1 MKEYNRYL
9 IKVYNIKEARRLL
22 NVLKDKSNIKWEN
35 GLELDN
41 EYILNLIYG
50 EVESVGYLAIRG
62 NVSYWLDEEEYFQ
75 APEEFKLF
83 DFYNVNN
90 FIDKIANNM
99 EKKIEVKDLAIIA
112 SDDKYGEKLLNF
124 LDEFTAV
131 KFNSGDALTS
141 KAMADIIREYKD
153 RYPKDNLIF
162 VIRDNRMYT
171 DMYYEK
177 DFPMYKAFLNCAKIY
192 DSVREFLLCKDEWI
206 SE

>member
-9 IKVYNIKEARRLL
+9 IKVHNIKETRRLL
-22 NVLKDKSNIKWEN
+22 SVLKDKSNIKWEN

-41 EYILNLIYG
+41 EYILNFIYG

-62 NVSYWLDEEEYFQ
+62 NVLYWLDEEEYFQ
-75 APEEFKLF
+75 APEKFKFF

-90 FIDKIANNM
+90 FIDKVVNNM
-99 EKKIEVKDLAIIA
+99 EKKLEVKNIAIIT

-131 KFNSGDALTS
+131 KFNSGEVLTS
-141 KAMADIIREYKD
+141 KNMDDIIKEYKND
-153 RYPKDNLIF
+153 NPKNNLIF
-162 VIRDNRMYT
+162 VIKDNRMYV
-171 DMYYEK
+171 DIYREE

-192 DSVREFLLCKDEWI
+192 DSVREFLLSKDEWI

>member
-22 NVLKDKSNIKWEN
+22 KKLKDKSNIKWEN

-50 EVESVGYLAIRG
+50 EVESVGYLVIRG

-75 APEEFKLF
+75 APEKFKFF

-90 FIDKIANNM
+90 FIDKIVNNM
-99 EKKIEVKDLAIIA
+99 EKKLEVKNIAIIT
-112 SDDKYGEKLLNF
+112 SDDKYGEKLLRF

-131 KFNSGDALTS
+131 KFNSGEILTS
-141 KAMADIIREYKD
+141 KNMRDIIKEYKD
-153 RYPKDNLIF
+153 DNPKNNLIF
-162 VIRDNRMYT
+162 IIKNNRMYA
-171 DMYYEK
+171 DIYNEK
-177 DFPMYKAFLNCAKIY
+177 DLPMYKTYADTKIY

-206 SE
+206 ID

>member
-141 KAMADIIREYKD
+141 KAMADIIKEYKD
-153 RYPKDNLIF
+153 EHPKDNLIF

-171 DMYYEK
+171 DMYYEE
-177 DFPMYKAFLNCAKIY
+177 DFPMYKAFLNCARIY

-206 SE
+206 NK

>member
-171 DMYYEK
+171 DMYYEE

-192 DSVREFLLCKDEWI
+192 DSVREFLLSKDEWI
-206 SE
+206 IN

>member
-99 EKKIEVKDLAIIA
+99 KKKIEVKDLAIIA

-171 DMYYEK
+171 DMYYEE
-177 DFPMYKAFLNCAKIY
+177 DLPMYKAFLNCDKIY
-192 DSVREFLLCKDEWI
+192 DSVREFLLSKDEWI
-206 SE
+206 ID

>member
-1 MKEYNRYL
+1 MEVSNRYL
-9 IKVYNIKEARRLL
+9 VKVNNIKEARKLL
-22 NVLKDKSNIKWEN
+22 KVLKEKSNIKWEKGN
-35 GLELDN
+35 QLDD
-41 EYILNLIYG
+41 EYVLNLIYEETKG
-50 EVESVGYLAIRG
+50 IGYLAIRG
-62 NVSYWLDEEEYFQ
+62 NIIYWLDEDEYFE

-90 FIDKIANNM
+90 FINKIANNM
-99 EKKIEVKDLAIIA
+99 KKGIEVKDLAIIA

-131 KFNSGDALTS
+131 KFNSGDTLTS

-171 DMYYEK
+171 DMYYEE
-177 DFPMYKAFLNCAKIY
+177 DFPMYKAFLNCARIY
-192 DSVREFLLCKDEWI
+192 YSVREFLLCKDEWI
-206 SE
+206 IN

>member
-1 MKEYNRYL
+1 MEISNRYL
-9 IKVYNIKEARRLL
+9 VKVNNIKEARKLL
-22 NVLKDKSNIKWEN
+22 KVLKEKSNIKWEKGN
-35 GLELDN
+35 QLDD
-41 EYILNLIYG
+41 EYVLNLIYEETEG
-50 EVESVGYLAIRG
+50 IGYLAIRG
-62 NVSYWLDEEEYFQ
+62 NIIYWLDEDEYFE

-90 FIDKIANNM
+90 FINKIANNM
-99 EKKIEVKDLAIIA
+99 KKGIEVKDLAIIA

-171 DMYYEK
+171 DMYYEE
-177 DFPMYKAFLNCAKIY
+177 DFPMYKAFLNCARIY
-192 DSVREFLLCKDEWI
+192 DSVREFLLSKDEWI
-206 SE
+206 IN

>member
-9 IKVYNIKEARRLL
+9 IKVHNIKEARRLL
-22 NVLKDKSNIKWEN
+22 KKLKDKSNIKWEN

-62 NVSYWLDEEEYFQ
+62 NVLYWLDEEEYFQ
-75 APEEFKLF
+75 APEEFKFF

-90 FIDKIANNM
+90 FIDKVVNNM

-141 KAMADIIREYKD
+141 KAMADIIKEYKD
-153 RYPKDNLIF
+153 EHPKDNLIF

-171 DMYYEK
+171 DMYYEE
-177 DFPMYKAFLNCAKIY
+177 DFPMYKAFLNCARIY

-206 SE
+206 NK

>member
-1 MKEYNRYL
+1 MEVSNRYL
-9 IKVYNIKEARRLL
+9 VKVNNIKEARKLL
-22 NVLKDKSNIKWEN
+22 KVLKEKSNIKWEKGN
-35 GLELDN
+35 QLDD
-41 EYILNLIYG
+41 EYVLNLIYEETEG
-50 EVESVGYLAIRG
+50 IGYLAIRG
-62 NVSYWLDEEEYFQ
+62 NIIYWLDEDEYFE

-90 FIDKIANNM
+90 FINKIANNM
-99 EKKIEVKDLAIIA
+99 KKGIEVKDLAIIA

-141 KAMADIIREYKD
+141 KAMADIIKEYKD

-171 DMYYEK
+171 DMYYEE
-177 DFPMYKAFLNCAKIY
+177 DLPMYKAFLNYATIY
-192 DSVREFLLCKDEWI
+192 DSVREFLLSKDEWI
-206 SE
+206 ID

>member
-9 IKVYNIKEARRLL
+9 IKVHNIKEARRLL
-22 NVLKDKSNIKWEN
+22 KKLKDKSNIKWEN

-62 NVSYWLDEEEYFQ
+62 NVLYWLDEEEYFQ
-75 APEEFKLF
+75 APEEFKFF

-90 FIDKIANNM
+90 FIDKVVNNM
-99 EKKIEVKDLAIIA
+99 EKKLEVKNIAIIT
-112 SDDKYGEKLLNF
+112 SDDKYGEKLINF

-131 KFNSGDALTS
+131 KFNSGEVLTS
-141 KAMADIIREYKD
+141 KNMKDIIKEYKD
-153 RYPKDNLIF
+153 DNPKDDLIF
-162 VIRDNRMYT
+162 VIKNNRMYV
-171 DMYYEK
+171 DIYYEE
-177 DFPMYKAFLNCAKIY
+177 DLPMYKAFLNCDKIY

-206 SE
+206 ID

>member
-1 MKEYNRYL
+1 MEVSNRYL
-9 IKVYNIKEARRLL
+9 VKVNNIKEARKLL
-22 NVLKDKSNIKWEN
+22 KVLKEKSNIKWEKGN
-35 GLELDN
+35 QLDD
-41 EYILNLIYG
+41 EYVLNLIYEETEG
-50 EVESVGYLAIRG
+50 IGYLAIRG
-62 NVSYWLDEEEYFQ
+62 NIIYWLDEDEYFE

-90 FIDKIANNM
+90 FINKIANNM
-99 EKKIEVKDLAIIA
+99 KKGIEVKDLAIIA

-131 KFNSGDALTS
+131 KFNSGDDLTS

-153 RYPKDNLIF
+153 RYPTDNLIF

-171 DMYYEK
+171 DMYYEE

-206 SE
+206 NE

>member
-1 MKEYNRYL
+1 
-9 IKVYNIKEARRLL
+9 
-22 NVLKDKSNIKWEN
+22 
-35 GLELDN
+35 
-41 EYILNLIYG
+41 
-50 EVESVGYLAIRG
+50 
-62 NVSYWLDEEEYFQ
+62 
-75 APEEFKLF
+75 
-83 DFYNVNN
+83 
-90 FIDKIANNM
+90 M

-171 DMYYEK
+171 DMYYEE

-206 SE
+206 ID

>member
-90 FIDKIANNM
+90 FIDKVVNNM

-131 KFNSGDALTS
+131 KFNSGEVLTS

-171 DMYYEK
+171 DMYYEE
-177 DFPMYKAFLNCAKIY
+177 DFPMYKAFLNCARIY
-192 DSVREFLLCKDEWI
+192 DSVREFLLSKDEWI
-206 SE
+206 IN

>member
-1 MKEYNRYL
+1 MKEYDRYL
-9 IKVYNIKEARRLL
+9 IKVHNIKEARRLL
-22 NVLKDKSNIKWEN
+22 KKLKDKSNIKWEN

-50 EVESVGYLAIRG
+50 EAESVRYLAIRG

-75 APEEFKLF
+75 APEKFKFF

-90 FIDKIANNM
+90 FIDKVVNNM
-99 EKKIEVKDLAIIA
+99 EKKLEVKNIAIIT
-112 SDDKYGEKLLNF
+112 SDDKYGEKLINF

-131 KFNSGDALTS
+131 KFNSGEVLTS
-141 KAMADIIREYKD
+141 KNMEDIIKEYKD
-153 RYPKDNLIF
+153 DNPKNNLIF
-162 VIRDNRMYT
+162 VIKDNRMYV
-171 DMYYEK
+171 DIYREE

>member
-22 NVLKDKSNIKWEN
+22 KKLKDKSNIKWEN

-62 NVSYWLDEEEYFQ
+62 NVLYWLDEEEYFQ
-75 APEEFKLF
+75 APEEFKFF

-90 FIDKIANNM
+90 FIDKVVNNM
-99 EKKIEVKDLAIIA
+99 KKKIEVKDLAIIA

-141 KAMADIIREYKD
+141 KAMADIIKEYKD
-153 RYPKDNLIF
+153 EHPEDNLIF

-171 DMYYEK
+171 DMYYEE
-177 DFPMYKAFLNCAKIY
+177 DLPMYKAFLNCDKIY

-206 SE
+206 ID

>member
-141 KAMADIIREYKD
+141 KAMADIIKEYKD

-171 DMYYEK
+171 DMYYEE

-206 SE
+206 IN

>member
-141 KAMADIIREYKD
+141 KAMADIIKEYKD

>member
-1 MKEYNRYL
+1 MEVSNRYL
-9 IKVYNIKEARRLL
+9 VKVNNIKEARKLL
-22 NVLKDKSNIKWEN
+22 KVLKEKSNIKWEMGN
-35 GLELDN
+35 QLDD
-41 EYILNLIYG
+41 EYVLNLIY
-50 EVESVGYLAIRG
+50 EETECIGYLAIRG
-62 NVSYWLDEEEYFQ
+62 NTIYWLKEEEYFE
-75 APEEFKLF
+75 APEEFVLF
-83 DFYNVNN
+83 DLYYVDN
-90 FIDKIANNM
+90 FINKIANNM
-99 EKKIEVKDLAIIA
+99 KKGIEVKDLAIIA
-112 SDDKYGEKLLNF
+112 SDDKYGKKLLNF

-171 DMYYEK
+171 DMYYEE

-206 SE
+206 IN

>member
-9 IKVYNIKEARRLL
+9 IKVHNIKEARRLL
-22 NVLKDKSNIKWEN
+22 KKLKDKSNIKWEN

-62 NVSYWLDEEEYFQ
+62 NVLYWLDEEEYFQ
-75 APEEFKLF
+75 APEEFKFF

-90 FIDKIANNM
+90 FIDKVVNNM
-99 EKKIEVKDLAIIA
+99 EKKLEVKNIAIIT
-112 SDDKYGEKLLNF
+112 SDDKYGEKLINF

-131 KFNSGDALTS
+131 KFNSGEVLTS
-141 KAMADIIREYKD
+141 KNMKDIIKEYKD
-153 RYPKDNLIF
+153 DNPKDDLIF
-162 VIRDNRMYT
+162 VIKNNRMYV
-171 DMYYEK
+171 DIYYEE
-177 DFPMYKAFLNCAKIY
+177 DLPMYKAFLNCDKIY

>member
-1 MKEYNRYL
+1 MEVSNRYL
-9 IKVYNIKEARRLL
+9 VKVNNIKEARKLL
-22 NVLKDKSNIKWEN
+22 KVLKEKSNIKWEMGN
-35 GLELDN
+35 QLDD
-41 EYILNLIYG
+41 EYVLNLIY
-50 EVESVGYLAIRG
+50 EETECIGYVAIRG
-62 NVSYWLDEEEYFQ
+62 NTIYWLDEDEYFE

-90 FIDKIANNM
+90 FINKIANNM
-99 EKKIEVKDLAIIA
+99 KKGIEVKDLAIIA

-124 LDEFTAV
+124 LDEFTVV
-131 KFNSGDALTS
+131 KFNSGDDLTS

-171 DMYYEK
+171 DMYYEE
-177 DFPMYKAFLNCAKIY
+177 DFAMYKAFLNCAKIY

-206 SE
+206 ID

>member
-90 FIDKIANNM
+90 FINKIANNM
-99 EKKIEVKDLAIIA
+99 KKGIEVKDLAIIA

-131 KFNSGDALTS
+131 KFNSGDTLTS

-171 DMYYEK
+171 DMYYEE

-206 SE
+206 ID

>member
-9 IKVYNIKEARRLL
+9 IKVHNIKEARRLL
-22 NVLKDKSNIKWEN
+22 KKLKDKSNIKWEN

-41 EYILNLIYG
+41 EYILNFIYG
-50 EVESVGYLAIRG
+50 EAESVGYLVIRG

-75 APEEFKLF
+75 APEKFKFF

-90 FIDKIANNM
+90 FIDKVVNNM
-99 EKKIEVKDLAIIA
+99 EKKLEVKNIAIIT
-112 SDDKYGEKLLNF
+112 SDDKYGEKLINF

-131 KFNSGDALTS
+131 KFNSGEVLTS
-141 KAMADIIREYKD
+141 KAMADIIKEYKD
-153 RYPKDNLIF
+153 EHPKDNLIF

-171 DMYYEK
+171 DMYYEE
-177 DFPMYKAFLNCAKIY
+177 DLPMYKAFLNCDKIY

-206 SE
+206 NE

>member
-1 MKEYNRYL
+1 MEISNRYL
-9 IKVYNIKEARRLL
+9 VKVNNIKEARKLL
-22 NVLKDKSNIKWEN
+22 KVLKEKSNIKWEKGN
-35 GLELDN
+35 QLDD
-41 EYILNLIYG
+41 EYVLNLIYEETEG
-50 EVESVGYLAIRG
+50 IGYLAIRG
-62 NVSYWLDEEEYFQ
+62 NTIYWLDEDEYFE

-90 FIDKIANNM
+90 FINKIANNM
-99 EKKIEVKDLAIIA
+99 KKGIEVKDLAIIA

-141 KAMADIIREYKD
+141 KAMADIIKEYKD

-171 DMYYEK
+171 DMYYEE

-192 DSVREFLLCKDEWI
+192 DSVREFLLSKDEWI
-206 SE
+206 ID

>member
-90 FIDKIANNM
+90 FIDKVVNNM

-171 DMYYEK
+171 DMYYEE

-206 SE
+206 IN